1 MEGEVAA
8 AAAAAGTVV
17 VVVGGDGTVVVVGGG
32 GGGIGRAVFV
42 FARGRLPIAGEKL
55 LKSWKGK
62 MKMNSKVYQK
72 KKMNSMMKMT
82 RMTMR
87 MKMVVRYHVFSS
99 CPHDSS

>member
-62 MKMNSKVYQK
+62 MKMKDLGA
-72 KKMNSMMKMT
+72 
-82 RMTMR
+82 RMC
-87 MKMVVRYHVFSS
+87 VLGGVRGG
-99 CPHDSS
+99 